1 MTFLKIPDHG
11 LLGSVGRVLERC
23 HWLSFWNCKRNPAC
37 FFNGLWL
44 WMVAWGWYRLF
55 PLSDACV
62 YVKEWDLN
70 ESRASCMPSV
80 HKGVQNQIDTHAMQA
95 KPVVGPFLN
104 TFYCCHK
111 FRNCSTK
118 NFSVDWSWF
127 HRFLFQFSI
136 FQDGKWKRQLK
147 ICQGGTWI
155 LDHHFRLHN
164 SWIFKHCKIF

>member
-1 MTFLKIPDHG
+1 MLLNGFYGKKPSTLLQRAMAMNGCFGLVKTFSEQIG
-11 LLGSVGRVLERC
+11 
-23 HWLSFWNCKRNPAC
+23 
-37 FFNGLWL
+37 
-44 WMVAWGWYRLF
+44 WGWYRLF